1 MAYDITIQY
10 GFCSIENKEDA
21 TDVQCTNLPLT
32 ISIQG
37 EKIKCVGDTAESV
50 FSFNLAQT
58 DFNEIN
64 GVSVGSDTLEDIY
77 ATLQT
82 AITPA

>member
-1 MAYDITIQY
+1 MAYDIDIQD
-10 GFCSIENKEDA
+10 GFCSIVNTEDA

-32 ISIQG
+32 ISMQG
-37 EKIKCVGDTAESV
+37 DYIKCVGDTAESV
-50 FSFNLAQT
+50 FSFNLAQE

-64 GVSVGSDTLEDIY
+64 GVDVTGDTLAQIY
-77 ATLQT
+77 TALQT

>member
-1 MAYDITIQY
+1 MAYDIDIQY

-32 ISIQG
+32 ISLQG
-37 EKIKCVGDTAESV
+37 DRIKCVGDTAESV
-50 FSFNLAQT
+50 FSFNFAQE
-58 DFNEIN
+58 DFKLIN
-64 GVSVGSDTLEDIY
+64 GVNVSGDSLAQIY
-77 ATLQT
+77 TTLQT

>member
-1 MAYDITIQY
+1 MAYNITIQY
-10 GFCSIENKEDA
+10 GFCSIENQEDA

-37 EKIKCVGDTAESV
+37 DHIKCVGDTAESV
-50 FSFNLAQT
+50 FSFNLTQAQ
-58 DFNEIN
+58 FNDVN
-64 GVSVGSDTLEDIY
+64 GDDVTGDTLAQIY
-77 ATLQT
+77 TTLQT